1 MLYPGQSMVD
11 TKQAM
16 VVMTKMTNARYDTLS
31 EALSI
36 IDPQGTLTPGT
47 VEHNTVTETILSWMD
62 KLEPDEVLRMSEI
75 TRQMFRYRR
84 HIWQ

>member
-1 MLYPGQSMVD
+1 MVM
-11 TKQAM
+11 A
-16 VVMTKMTNARYDTLS
+16 KMTNARYDTLS
-31 EALSI
+31 DALSI

-62 KLEPDEVLRMSEI
+62 TLEHDEVLRMSEI
-75 TRQMFRYRR
+75 TRRMFRYRR

>member
-1 MLYPGQSMVD
+1 MVMA
-11 TKQAM
+11 KR
-16 VVMTKMTNARYDTLS
+16 TNTRYDTLS
-31 EALSI
+31 EALRI

-62 KLEPDEVLRMSEI
+62 KLEHDEVLRMSET
-75 TRQMFRYRR
+75 TRRMFRYRR

>member
-1 MLYPGQSMVD
+1 MA
-11 TKQAM
+11 K
-16 VVMTKMTNARYDTLS
+16 KTNARYDTLS
-31 EALSI
+31 DALSI

-62 KLEPDEVLRMSEI
+62 TLEHDEVLRMSEI
-75 TRQMFRYRR
+75 TRRMFRYRR

>member
-1 MLYPGQSMVD
+1 MS
-11 TKQAM
+11 
-16 VVMTKMTNARYDTLS
+16 MTNARYDTLS

-62 KLEPDEVLRMSEI
+62 KLEPDEVLRMSKI
-75 TRQMFRYRR
+75 TRRMFRYRQ
-84 HIWQ
+84 HFWQ